1 MCYTFQEHKKLID
14 DKDKKT
20 HDGTKKVI
28 NKERAGPHLTKSI
41 FLEIKKN
48 LLQTIVLV
56 KFTALATY
64 EDSMNCAERSWVQ
77 C

>member
-1 MCYTFQEHKKLID
+1 MEQ
-14 DKDKKT
+14 
-20 HDGTKKVI
+20 KKVI

-41 FLEIKKN
+41 YLEIKKN

-64 EDSMNCAERSWVQ
+64 EDSMKCAERSWVQ
-77 C
+77 CFYD

>member
-28 NKERAGPHLTKSI
+28 NKERAGPYLTKEI
-41 FLEIKKN
+41 QIKKVSYK
-48 LLQTIVLV
+48 T
-56 KFTALATY
+56 
-64 EDSMNCAERSWVQ
+64 
-77 C
+77 